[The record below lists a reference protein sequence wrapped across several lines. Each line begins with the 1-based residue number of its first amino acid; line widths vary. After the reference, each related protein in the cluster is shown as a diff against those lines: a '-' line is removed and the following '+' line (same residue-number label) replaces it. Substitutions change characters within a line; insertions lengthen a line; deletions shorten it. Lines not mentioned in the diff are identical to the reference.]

1 MSTESGRFTD
11 GKLCFFCA
19 FIKANQYDHIHIDF
33 IIELIRRRII
43 IDQLAQNTA
52 LCLLQVEYR
61 EETCNDVVVLF
72 LSVFLSLSPHLHVNW
87 RLPINRLCRRKYEVI
102 NCLLKDL
109 DKKQNVFIVA

>member
-61 EETCNDVVVLF
+61 EKTCNDVVVLF
-72 LSVFLSLSPHLHVNW
+72 FSVFLSLSLS
-87 RLPINRLCRRKYEVI
+87 
-102 NCLLKDL
+102 LLLLLNMEK
-109 DKKQNVFIVA
+109 